1 MCSGADYGE
10 SEEPG
15 ADNFETRGAVAD
27 RYVERRE
34 RRETEPATGTSSG
47 AEVCTTSDNALR
59 QYCIGLG
66 SVFGVEILRLWNST
80 YVGYMELY
88 VMHMGLCELVAFHPT
103 FISCLEPLK
112 SFLWRSADAH
122 LH

>member
-34 RRETEPATGTSSG
+34 RRETEPATETSSG
-47 AEVCTTSDNALR
+47 SEVCTGALTTM
-59 QYCIGLG
+59 L
-66 SVFGVEILRLWNST
+66 
-80 YVGYMELY
+80 
-88 VMHMGLCELVAFHPT
+88 
-103 FISCLEPLK
+103 
-112 SFLWRSADAH
+112 
-122 LH
+122 